1 MTSAALSVLLPWVI
15 VGLAAWLG
23 YRLVVQN
30 GRLLTRITSLEYYL
44 EGLQE
49 QIGALQPPALPEG
62 LPAGV
67 RAPIFELPD
76 LDGKIVSLD
85 QYLGQRLLLIFFN
98 PECSFCQGMAPDLA
112 ALPWDGGGGRPVP
125 VVVSAG
131 DPEAIRALVAEHGMR
146 CPVLRQEQNEIAA
159 LYGAL
164 GTPLGYLVDE
174 HGILASPMVVGAHHL
189 LALAKAPN
197 AALNGGGGHGA
208 EGATGEDFTPKV
220 EHPSDVFARHAHR
233 GGGLKPRMFA
243 PPFSL
248 PRLDGGRVSL
258 DDYRGRRL
266 LLVFSSSSCPACD
279 RVLPELEAFHRRS
292 PDLPMVMVTR
302 GGPDEIRA
310 KVAELGLT
318 FPVALQQ
325 NWEVSRKYRKFATPA
340 AYVIDE
346 EGEIAAPVAV
356 GGAILTLA
364 AEAAKAPS
372 RKEVL
377 APVTWRK
384 FR

>member
-1 MTSAALSVLLPWVI
+1 MTSALSVVLPWVI
-15 VGLAAWLG
+15 VAVAAWLG
-23 YRLVVQN
+23 YRLVIQN
-30 GRLLTRITSLEYYL
+30 GRILLRITSLEYYL
-44 EGLQE
+44 EALEE
-49 QIGALQPPALPEG
+49 QIGALQPAALPEG

-67 RAPIFELPD
+67 RAPIFQLPD
-76 LDGKIVSLD
+76 LDGKIVSLE
-85 QYLGQRLLLIFFN
+85 QYRSQRLLLVFFN

-112 ALPWDGGGGRPVP
+112 ALPWDGSGGLPVP

-131 DPEAIRALVAEHGMR
+131 DLEVNRAFVAEHGIR
-146 CPVLRQEQNEIAA
+146 CPVLRQEHGNEIAA

-174 HGILASPMVVGAHHL
+174 HGILASPMVMGADHI

-197 AALNGGGGHGA
+197 AALNGGGGHV
-208 EGATGEDFTPKV
+208 GEDITLKV
-220 EHPSDVFARHAHR
+220 KRPSDVLARHAHR
-233 GGGLKPRMFA
+233 GGGLKPRMVA

-258 DDYRGRRL
+258 GDYRGRRL

-279 RVLPELEAFHRRS
+279 QVLPELEAFHRRS
-292 PDLPMVMVTR
+292 PDLPIVMVTR
-302 GGPDEIRA
+302 GEPDENRA

-340 AYVIDE
+340 AYLIDE

-364 AEAAKAPS
+364 AEAAKAPK

>member
-1 MTSAALSVLLPWVI
+1 VNLLEWAVLLPWLV
-15 VGLAAWLG
+15 VASGCGLG
-23 YRLVVQN
+23 YLLVRQTSRVVERLE
-30 GRLLTRITSLEYYL
+30 RLEMDFDT
-44 EGLQE
+44 LQDDVDE
-49 QIGALQPPALPEG
+49 LIPETAEG
-62 LPAGV
+62 LPVGSE
-67 RAPIFELPD
+67 APPFELPD
-76 LDGKIVSLD
+76 LAGRRVALADLRG
-85 QYLGQRLLLIFFN
+85 RRALLIFFS
-98 PECSFCQGMAPDLA
+98 PECSFCRQLAPELA
-112 ALPWDGGGGRPVP
+112 GLPPEGEGGRPAP
-125 VVVSAG
+125 VIVTTG
-131 DPEAIRALVAEHGMR
+131 DPEANRALVAEHGIR
-146 CPVLRQEQNEIAA
+146 CPVLRQEHGNEIAA

-174 HGILASPMVVGAHHL
+174 HGILASPMVMGADHI

-197 AALNGGGGHGA
+197 AALNGGGGHV
-208 EGATGEDFTPKV
+208 GEDITLKV
-220 EHPSDVFARHAHR
+220 KRPSDVLARHAHR
-233 GGGLKPRMFA
+233 GGGLKPRMVA

-258 DDYRGRRL
+258 GDYRGRRL

-279 RVLPELEAFHRRS
+279 QVLPELEAFHRRS
-292 PDLPMVMVTR
+292 PDLPIVMVTR
-302 GGPDEIRA
+302 GEPDENRA
-310 KVAELGLT
+310 KVAGLGLT

-364 AEAAKAPS
+364 AEAAKAPK